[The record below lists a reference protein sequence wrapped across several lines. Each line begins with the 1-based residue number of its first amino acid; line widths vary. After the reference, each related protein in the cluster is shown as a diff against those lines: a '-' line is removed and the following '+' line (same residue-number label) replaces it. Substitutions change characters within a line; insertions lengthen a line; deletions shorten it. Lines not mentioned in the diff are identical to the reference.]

1 MSRVVFNARSVH
13 ICVASL
19 YNSYLLFLFS
29 SGQRRQSRRRGP
41 DGQEMRNLNKQP
53 PGCID
58 VDIPPHTMGGQHGG
72 GPQWSDD
79 ESDLPPPKRIRA
91 CEAGYA
97 SDHTAITDYDESE
110 PRMWTQQHLE
120 AADIRQRPDPAI
132 LTPPSL
138 VCSLELRLQARMKC
152 VQYDPQAVMLFLLWH
167 IVGS

>member
-1 MSRVVFNARSVH
+1 MYVSFHSANW
-13 ICVASL
+13 
-19 YNSYLLFLFS
+19 LFLFS

-58 VDIPPHTMGGQHGG
+58 VDIPPHVMAGQHGG

-79 ESDLPPPKRIRA
+79 ESDMPVPKRIRA

-138 VCSLELRLQARMKC
+138 VRSLELGCRLE
-152 VQYDPQAVMLFLLWH
+152 
-167 IVGS
+167 

>member
-1 MSRVVFNARSVH
+1 MTTFHARSVH
-13 ICVASL
+13 VYVASL
-19 YNSYLLFLFS
+19 LSSYPLCPFC

-58 VDIPPHTMGGQHGG
+58 VDIPPHTMVGQHGG

-79 ESDLPPPKRIRA
+79 ESDLPPKRIRA

-138 VCSLELRLQARMKC
+138 VCILELRFQARLKG
-152 VQYDPQAVMLFLLWH
+152 VQTCYRFSQFTVVAHGGGD
-167 IVGS
+167 

>member
-1 MSRVVFNARSVH
+1 MPFYSTHWSF
-13 ICVASL
+13 
-19 YNSYLLFLFS
+19 LLL

-53 PGCID
+53 AGCID
-58 VDIPPHTMGGQHGG
+58 VDIPPHAMGG

-97 SDHTAITDYDESE
+97 SDHTAITDYDENE

-138 VCSLELRLQARMKC
+138 VRLLKLQLLIRMKFASWC
-152 VQYDPQAVMLFLLWH
+152 HQCPF
-167 IVGS
+167 S

>member
-1 MSRVVFNARSVH
+1 MKSFLAWQFPGRYLNCHSVTCAVGAVALNISSVH
-13 ICVASL
+13 VCASYFHTL
-19 YNSYLLFLFS
+19 NWLFLFS

-58 VDIPPHTMGGQHGG
+58 VDIPPHAMGGQHGG

-138 VCSLELRLQARMKC
+138 VC
-152 VQYDPQAVMLFLLWH
+152 
-167 IVGS
+167 

>member
-1 MSRVVFNARSVH
+1 MSCHRT
-13 ICVASL
+13 C
-19 YNSYLLFLFS
+19 LLFLFS

-58 VDIPPHTMGGQHGG
+58 VDIPPHAMGGQHGG

-110 PRMWTQQHLE
+110 PRMWAQQHLE

-138 VCSLELRLQARMKC
+138 VRSVELKSQAR
-152 VQYDPQAVMLFLLWH
+152 VNLA
-167 IVGS
+167 

>member
-1 MSRVVFNARSVH
+1 
-13 ICVASL
+13 
-19 YNSYLLFLFS
+19 
-29 SGQRRQSRRRGP
+29 
-41 DGQEMRNLNKQP
+41 MRNLNKQG

-58 VDIPPHTMGGQHGG
+58 VDMPPHSMGAQHGN

-97 SDHTAITDYDESE
+97 SDHTAITDYDEGE
-110 PRMWTQQHLE
+110 PRVWTQQHLE

-138 VCSLELRLQARMKC
+138 VSLHSVKGFKNIITFSG
-152 VQYDPQAVMLFLLWH
+152 YSHFLNRFKIIRGNGFKSIYKWDD
-167 IVGS
+167 GE